1 MTADTGTT
9 RADDD
14 PAAAAAVD
22 DLLRLAR
29 ATRALLGAHRR
40 LLRAELGL
48 ARSAVAWLL
57 LAALVTV
64 ALAVAFGLTV
74 LGLLGV
80 LLAGWWH
87 SWPLALAALAAA
99 QLLLLILAIAAFRR
113 CLHWLSLPAS
123 RAAWRA
129 LQHPSQAAGTEEAP

>member
-1 MTADTGTT
+1 MTADTG
-9 RADDD
+9 AAKAAAD
-14 PAAAAAVD
+14 PAPAAAVD
-22 DLLRLAR
+22 DLLQFAG
-29 ATRALLGAHRR
+29 AARALLGAHRR

-48 ARSAVAWLL
+48 ARSAVTWLL
-57 LAALVTV
+57 LAALVAV

-87 SWPLALAALAAA
+87 SWPLALAALAAV

-129 LQHPSQAAGTEEAP
+129 LQHTPQAGTEETP